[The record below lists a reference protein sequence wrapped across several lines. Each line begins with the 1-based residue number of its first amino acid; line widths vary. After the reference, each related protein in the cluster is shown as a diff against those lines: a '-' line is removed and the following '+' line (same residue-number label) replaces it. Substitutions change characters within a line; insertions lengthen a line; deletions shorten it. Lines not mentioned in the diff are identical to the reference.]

1 MTQCRVDEAERVKR
15 EGGEIFGGRVMNRL
29 AITRAFGDFEFK
41 LEENKEGNVVFK
53 NFLSCE
59 PEVRQIDIDPFIDD
73 FIVVA
78 SDGLYDKLTSQD
90 VVNFIRTKLGTM
102 PFQE

>member
-1 MTQCRVDEAERVKR
+1 VKR

-59 PEVRQIDIDPFIDD
+59 PEVR
-73 FIVVA
+73 
-78 SDGLYDKLTSQD
+78 
-90 VVNFIRTKLGTM
+90 
-102 PFQE
+102 